1 MTLPSVR
8 AQAARII
15 TDHGARDDQAES
27 ILRAFTAAGLNIIR
41 RPEQVEPQTG
51 KRAEKPHERVEELRR
66 IVASV
71 TKPQEEA

>member
-15 TDHGARDDQAES
+15 TDHGAREDQAES

-51 KRAEKPHERVEELRR
+51 PKAQRPQAWDEARRALKGMTTDTEE
-66 IVASV
+66 
-71 TKPQEEA
+71 TP

>member
-51 KRAEKPHERVEELRR
+51 PKAEKTHERVQQLRAL
-66 IVASV
+66 IPSKE
-71 TKPQEEA
+71 TTP